1 MYLEKQSISSVESYC
16 CDRTVP
22 IASAVLCYERRS
34 NRVEF
39 NMRTCPA
46 TLCIFLEAFCFL
58 GSLVFLSPLAM
69 DLNNVC
75 QRRNR

>member
-1 MYLEKQSISSVESYC
+1 MYLEKKSISSVESYY

-46 TLCIFLEAFCFL
+46 TLCIFLEAFCFFRFTRVSFSA
-58 GSLVFLSPLAM
+58 GNGFE
-69 DLNNVC
+69 
-75 QRRNR
+75 